1 MFTLSKTTAAGKE
14 LRTCVVDTLVELM
27 DENNQLVALDADLGS
42 ASGWTAIANK
52 HPQRFINMGIA
63 EANMVGVAAGLS
75 LTGYTPFIHT
85 FGPFAT
91 RRVFDQLFI
100 SGGYGGNTINIYG
113 SDPGFA
119 VGHNG
124 GTHTTWED
132 VALMRMIPQSVVCI
146 VLDSV
151 KGQGVPFFEEL
162 DANHSVKFITDEINQ
177 AAEAAI
183 KELTIKIEGGR

>member
-85 FGPFAT
+85 YSISC
-91 RRVFDQLFI
+91 LF
-100 SGGYGGNTINIYG
+100 
-113 SDPGFA
+113 
-119 VGHNG
+119 
-124 GTHTTWED
+124 
-132 VALMRMIPQSVVCI
+132 L
-146 VLDSV
+146 
-151 KGQGVPFFEEL
+151 
-162 DANHSVKFITDEINQ
+162 
-177 AAEAAI
+177 AAMAAI
-183 KELTIKIEGGR
+183 RSIFTVLIRGLQSDTTAAPIRHGKMWL

>member
-91 RRVFDQLFI
+91 RGYSISCLF
-100 SGGYGGNTINIYG
+100 
-113 SDPGFA
+113 
-119 VGHNG
+119 
-124 GTHTTWED
+124 
-132 VALMRMIPQSVVCI
+132 L
-146 VLDSV
+146 
-151 KGQGVPFFEEL
+151 
-162 DANHSVKFITDEINQ
+162 
-177 AAEAAI
+177 AAMAAI
-183 KELTIKIEGGR
+183 RSIFTVLIQGLQSGTTAAPIRHGKMWL